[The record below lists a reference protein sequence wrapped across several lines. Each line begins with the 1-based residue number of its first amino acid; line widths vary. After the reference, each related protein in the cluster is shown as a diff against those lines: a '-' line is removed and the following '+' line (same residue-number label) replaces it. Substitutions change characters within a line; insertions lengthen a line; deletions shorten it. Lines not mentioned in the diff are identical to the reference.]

1 MHAIR
6 GAKNSASSPIWIH
19 RRCCHDKGRGMGNAE
34 VHLTDKPE
42 MRMNSPR
49 FPADADQRMQIPPPD
64 VDPDPSVPDDDP
76 VPPDGAPHPIGD
88 PPNQRPP
95 ERLGPGLVAGGQ
107 CVGLGVRVRRGRF
120 PRGVRAFQRPIAHFS
135 EAVRIDRVGPGA
147 LTRWIVIDRDLDAM
161 SVANVSLGRH
171 DVIPR

>member
-1 MHAIR
+1 
-6 GAKNSASSPIWIH
+6 
-19 RRCCHDKGRGMGNAE
+19 MGNAE

-49 FPADADQRMQIPPPD
+49 FSADADQRMQIPPPD

-95 ERLGPGLVAGGQ
+95 ERLGPGLVAGG
-107 CVGLGVRVRRGRF
+107 
-120 PRGVRAFQRPIAHFS
+120 
-135 EAVRIDRVGPGA
+135 
-147 LTRWIVIDRDLDAM
+147 
-161 SVANVSLGRH
+161 
-171 DVIPR
+171 